1 MDFEP
6 TIVEKSIVVLL
17 VAINFI
23 ITYIYFRLITP
34 GTKWILPSSIFV
46 LYYNISYPLKTLYII
61 NPIFEIHTF
70 HYFTCSDLILA
81 LLYSTVF
88 FTCFIS
94 IFLFLIRK
102 YAFNLPNGINIM
114 RGSANLKVAVYIFT
128 ILYFIGFYTKYS
140 ILSYY
145 GFLEI
150 EVSRTVFENMII
162 NLSTIWPA
170 VLLLSLVY
178 KNKYPLRFGCLSV
191 IVISFVVL
199 EILLSTHKAIIIIFA
214 ITYLIYCNINYKE
227 VSIPFMFLL
236 GIVAV
241 VIFIYSYAARF
252 SAITYYRMDISSV
265 VITLSSL
272 VETFYQFQDRILGS
286 FFDRFEI
293 VDNLIYTMQR
303 VNYLDLGY
311 YKFGSLAEIF
321 NLIPSIF
328 WPERPEINLNIFVNR
343 EILGTGFEKVT
354 SSIGRI
360 GESYL
365 IFGCAGV
372 TFGFLYGLLFF
383 LAYYYLFYNPKNSLY
398 TFIYLY
404 LFFSYFIFDDYF
416 FQSLFTICFVSISI
430 IVVFLIVQISMSLKS
445 NNYTL
450 TVE

>member
-150 EVSRTVFENMII
+150 EVSWTVFENMII

-199 EILLSTHKAIIIIFA
+199 EILLSTHKAI
-214 ITYLIYCNINYKE
+214 
-227 VSIPFMFLL
+227 
-236 GIVAV
+236 
-241 VIFIYSYAARF
+241 
-252 SAITYYRMDISSV
+252 TYYRMDISSV

-286 FFDRFEI
+286 FFDRFEL

-430 IVVFLIVQISMSLKS
+430 IVVFLIVQISMS
-445 NNYTL
+445 
-450 TVE
+450 

>member
-1 MDFEP
+1 
-6 TIVEKSIVVLL
+6 
-17 VAINFI
+17 
-23 ITYIYFRLITP
+23 
-34 GTKWILPSSIFV
+34 
-46 LYYNISYPLKTLYII
+46 
-61 NPIFEIHTF
+61 
-70 HYFTCSDLILA
+70 
-81 LLYSTVF
+81 
-88 FTCFIS
+88 
-94 IFLFLIRK
+94 
-102 YAFNLPNGINIM
+102 M

-150 EVSRTVFENMII
+150 EVSWTVFENMII

-199 EILLSTHKAIIIIFA
+199 EILLSTHKAI
-214 ITYLIYCNINYKE
+214 
-227 VSIPFMFLL
+227 
-236 GIVAV
+236 
-241 VIFIYSYAARF
+241 
-252 SAITYYRMDISSV
+252 TYYRMDISSV

-286 FFDRFEI
+286 FFDRFEL

-430 IVVFLIVQISMSLKS
+430 IVVFLIVQISMS
-445 NNYTL
+445 
-450 TVE
+450 